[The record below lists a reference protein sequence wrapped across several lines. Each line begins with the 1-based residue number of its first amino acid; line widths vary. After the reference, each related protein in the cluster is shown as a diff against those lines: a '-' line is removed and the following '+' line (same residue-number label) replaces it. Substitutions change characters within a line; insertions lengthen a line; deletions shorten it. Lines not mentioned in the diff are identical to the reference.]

1 LKQPLI
7 NYTIRK
13 NLKDM
18 QNIPILPIIVI
29 GGIMITEL
37 ILNKTFANSKKY
49 LIIKHFVFFT
59 LAGIITVLAIIS
71 GDKQQI
77 NQAFLFDIII
87 LVAMFS
93 KKFNFSKKKNNEI

>member
-1 LKQPLI
+1 
-7 NYTIRK
+7 
-13 NLKDM
+13 M